1 MNIFFLH
8 LDPEEC
14 AKMYVN
20 SHVVKMI
27 LETCQLLCS
36 AHHIHPK
43 NDYKPPYKLTHK
55 NHPSVIWTRESL
67 ENYKWLSLLLDALC
81 KEYTYRYE
89 KVHKCESYLEELMN
103 NLPDIPDTEF
113 TPPRQAMP
121 DQYKSS
127 ISGNVEEDIKNVI
140 DSYKQYY
147 FFEKFHIFQWKK
159 RDIPEFIHEY
169 KKLFY

>member
-8 LDPEEC
+8 LDQGEC
-14 AKMYVN
+14 AKLYVN

-36 AHHIHPK
+36 AHHVFPK

-55 NHPSVIWTRESL
+55 NHPSAIWTRESL
-67 ENYKWLSLLLDALC
+67 ANYKWLSSLLEALC

-89 KVHKCESYLEELMN
+89 KIHKCQSYLEELMN
-103 NLPDIPDTEF
+103 NLPDIPDKGF

-121 DQYKSS
+121 DQYKTE
-127 ISGNVEEDIKNVI
+127 IKGNLEEDINNVI
-140 DSYKQYY
+140 ESYKQYI

-159 RDIPEFIHEY
+159 RDVPEFINEY
-169 KKLFY
+169 KNLF